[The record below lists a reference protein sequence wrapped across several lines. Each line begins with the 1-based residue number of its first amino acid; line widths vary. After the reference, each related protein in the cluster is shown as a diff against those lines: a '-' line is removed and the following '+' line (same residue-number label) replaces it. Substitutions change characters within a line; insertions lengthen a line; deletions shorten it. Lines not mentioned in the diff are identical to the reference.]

1 MFTFFKVT
9 AKDSVK
15 RLIFVSGKHYYDL
28 QAESIKRGAS
38 DVAIIRLEELSPF
51 PAHELRTVIA
61 QYKNAS
67 EFVWSQEEHR
77 NMGYW
82 SFVAPR
88 FQNILGTKLEYCG
101 RAVQACVSGTGS
113 WHAKEAK
120 DVVNKPFEK
129 L

>member
-1 MFTFFKVT
+1 M
-9 AKDSVK
+9 K

-51 PAHELRTVIA
+51 PASELRTIIA
-61 QYKNAS
+61 QYKNAC

-82 SFVAPR
+82 TFVAPR
-88 FQNILGTKLEYCG
+88 FQNILGTKLEYSG

-113 WHAKEAK
+113 WHAQEAK

-129 L
+129 F